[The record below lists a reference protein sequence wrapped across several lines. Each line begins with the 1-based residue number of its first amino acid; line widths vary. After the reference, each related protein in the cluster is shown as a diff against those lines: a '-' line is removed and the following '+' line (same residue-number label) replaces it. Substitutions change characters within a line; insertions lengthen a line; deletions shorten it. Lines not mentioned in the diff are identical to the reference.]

1 MISSTAHIRHLLP
14 LFFFIFSLW
23 FVVVLDATPV
33 VEGEEGSVVVV
44 KDEEFPPTTSWPILE
59 HLDHYHPSSSSSSAA
74 WNFSHW
80 WQERNN
86 EDENSQLYAETPVV
100 VFDEPANKS
109 TSSSEPAHQY
119 INTGAADHFDRFG
132 QVQYKPHHL
141 QHPHHDHLYPHAH
154 VHQGGGVMVT
164 SNPLEVD
171 RFSGGGFVP
180 VTSVEVL
187 NATIRQYFSLSRHWS
202 DDRDYMRDLRE
213 SLKEKFLS
221 YGLKTAF
228 HVFKTEENH
237 SKMVSQRQNYCQFL
251 KLTFPFFL
259 R

>member
-1 MISSTAHIRHLLP
+1 
-14 LFFFIFSLW
+14 
-23 FVVVLDATPV
+23 
-33 VEGEEGSVVVV
+33 
-44 KDEEFPPTTSWPILE
+44 
-59 HLDHYHPSSSSSSAA
+59 
-74 WNFSHW
+74 
-80 WQERNN
+80 
-86 EDENSQLYAETPVV
+86 
-100 VFDEPANKS
+100 
-109 TSSSEPAHQY
+109 
-119 INTGAADHFDRFG
+119 
-132 QVQYKPHHL
+132 
-141 QHPHHDHLYPHAH
+141 
-154 VHQGGGVMVT
+154 MVT

-251 KLTFPFFL
+251 KLTFLLLSPCT
-259 R
+259 RGPNDGRRPPTSSPSCRESTGARPPMRSSSSVPTTIR

>member
-1 MISSTAHIRHLLP
+1 M
-14 LFFFIFSLW
+14 
-23 FVVVLDATPV
+23 
-33 VEGEEGSVVVV
+33 VVV
-44 KDEEFPPTTSWPILE
+44 KEEEFPPTTPWPILE
-59 HLDHYHPSSSSSSAA
+59 HLDHYHPSSSA

-100 VFDEPANKS
+100 VFDEPVNKSSS

-171 RFSGGGFVP
+171 RFSSGGAFVP

-237 SKMVSQRQNYCQFL
+237 SKMVSQQYLIL
-251 KLTFPFFL
+251 KLTFSFL
-259 R
+259 LSHCTREPSGGRRPPTSSPSCRENTGARPPMRSSSSVPTTTR